1 MGRNIEFFY
10 DYGSPAAYLAW
21 TQLPNI
27 ADRCHSELIYR
38 PMLLGGVF
46 KATGNQSPAQIKAKG
61 DWMGADLRRWA
72 ERYSVPYISNPYF
85 PIITLSHMRGA
96 IAAQISGP
104 ERLKIMNKAMFTA
117 IWVDQKNMNDA
128 AVISEVLRIAGLEPN
143 EFMETISH
151 QEVKNKL
158 IANTEEAVA
167 RGVFGAPTMF
177 VNDKLF
183 WGQDRL
189 DFVEQEATET

>member
-1 MGRNIEFFY
+1 
-10 DYGSPAAYLAW
+10 
-21 TQLPNI
+21 
-27 ADRCHSELIYR
+27 
-38 PMLLGGVF
+38 
-46 KATGNQSPAQIKAKG
+46 
-61 DWMGADLRRWA
+61 
-72 ERYSVPYISNPYF
+72 
-85 PIITLSHMRGA
+85 MRGA